1 MFDLSTSQKKTAGAA
16 LERQPDRFTMLAV
29 AILLVAAVLLLGTFT
44 AAHAES
50 DGVTATP
57 PSPKWLDLFCIGNEQ
72 CAIGDFDGNGKD
84 DVLTF
89 TRDTRFGV
97 EQGDVYV
104 ALSTGLSFGAAQ
116 KWSDFFCTGQDVCKV
131 GDVNA
136 DGRDDLIS
144 FAYVTSGATAGDVYV
159 ALSTGAGFAPL
170 AKWQDAFC
178 ISPEVCEVGDFN
190 GDGATDIV
198 SFTRN
203 SYIGDPVGDVWVG
216 LSNGYSFT
224 NGVKWNEFFCIEQQQ
239 CGVGDFDGDGRDDI
253 AAFAKGTTS
262 PQVFVALS
270 NGYSFVDRKV
280 NGATNNTWNDFFCYG
295 SETCGIGDFT
305 GDGKADVIAFLKS
318 TQAEPKAGN
327 VYVAISNGSLLQ
339 SSDKEWSDGFCTG
352 AEVCGVGDFD
362 GNGQTDVIRFL
373 RDTQLGDNRG
383 DVYVAL
389 AGGGTP
395 NRGIIGFPVSK
406 QWSDS
411 FCLSSEQCAVGDVN
425 GDGRDDVLAFV
436 RDTQTGT
443 GRGDVYVALS
453 TGSGFTTRQVWADFF
468 CTGSD
473 VCKVADVTGDGR
485 DDLVSFKQ
493 GSSPQVLVARSNG
506 AGFDAPAIWHY
517 NFCGS
522 GEICDLGDFNGDGKA
537 DIVLF
542 KRSLYGGAAIGD
554 VMVTL
559 STGSSFGDGV
569 NATQW
574 NALFCIGT
582 EQCGV
587 GDFDGDGR
595 DDIISFVRSTTVQPK
610 VFVALSTGAS
620 FADRVVGGAI
630 NNTWNA
636 FFCYGSET
644 CGVGDF
650 NGDGK
655 ADAITFLKSTQ
666 GLPKAGDVAV
676 ALSDGTQLVSEK
688 DKWNDF
694 FCLGDEVCGVGDFNG
709 DGADDIITFLRNTQP
724 EPKAGDVY
732 VATAEYGVYY
742 FRYTMTR
749 WWVPFIT
756 R

>member
-1 MFDLSTSQKKTAGAA
+1 MSEFSTSHERTAGAA
-16 LERQPDRFTMLAV
+16 LEGQPGRFALLA
-29 AILLVAAVLLLGTFT
+29 AAALLLVAVILTGIVPMAR
-44 AAHAES
+44 AES
-50 DGVTATP
+50 DGIAATP

-72 CAIGDFDGNGKD
+72 CATGDFDGDGKD

-89 TRDTRFGV
+89 TRDTRFGI

-104 ALSTGLSFGAAQ
+104 ALSTGLSFAPAQ

-131 GDVNA
+131 GDVDA

-144 FAYVTSGATAGDVYV
+144 FAYVASGPTAGDVYV
-159 ALSTGAGFAPL
+159 ARSTGAGFAPA

-178 ISPEVCEVGDFN
+178 TSPEVCDVGDFN
-190 GDGATDIV
+190 GDGATDLV
-198 SFTRN
+198 AFTRN
-203 SYIGDPVGDVWVG
+203 SYAGNPVGDVWVG
-216 LSNGYSFT
+216 LSNSYSFA
-224 NGVKWNEFFCIEQQQ
+224 NGVKWQEFFCLEQEQ

-253 AAFAKGTTS
+253 ASFAKGNS
-262 PQVFVALS
+262 PRVFVALS

-280 NGATNNTWNDFFCYG
+280 NGVTNNVWNDFFCYG
-295 SETCGIGDFT
+295 QETCGIGDFT
-305 GDGKADVIAFLKS
+305 GDGKADVIAFIKS
-318 TQAEPKAGN
+318 TQVEPKAGN
-327 VYVAISNGSLLQ
+327 VYVAISSGSLLL

-389 AGGGTP
+389 AGGGTRE
-395 NRGIIGFPVSK
+395 RGIIGFPTSK
-406 QWSDS
+406 QWSDW
-411 FCLSSEQCAVGDVN
+411 FCLSAEQCAVGDVN
-425 GDGRDDVLAFV
+425 GDGMDDVIAFV

-453 TGSGFTTRQVWADFF
+453 NRIGFTARQVWADFF

-473 VCKVADVTGDGR
+473 VCKVADVNGDGR
-485 DDLVSFKQ
+485 DDLVAFKQ
-493 GSSPQVLVARSNG
+493 GGSPQVIVATSNG
-506 AGFDAPAIWHY
+506 GGFDAPTIWHY
-517 NFCGS
+517 NFCAS
-522 GEICDLGDFNGDGKA
+522 GEVCDLGDFNGDGKA

-542 KRSLYGGAAIGD
+542 KRSLYGGTALGD
-554 VMVTL
+554 VLVTL

-569 NATQW
+569 SATQW
-574 NALFCIGT
+574 NALFCVGT

-595 DDIISFVRSTTVQPK
+595 DDIVAFVRSTTQQPK
-610 VFVALSTGAS
+610 VFVALSNGVS
-620 FADRVVGGAI
+620 FVDRVVNGEI
-630 NNTWNA
+630 DNTWNQ
-636 FFCYGSET
+636 FFCYGLET
-644 CGVGDF
+644 CGIGDF

-655 ADAITFLKSTQ
+655 ADVVTFLKSTQ
-666 GLPKAGDVAV
+666 SLPKAGDVAV
-676 ALSDGTQLVSEK
+676 ALSNGSQLVSEK

-694 FCLGDEVCGVGDFNG
+694 FCLGDEVCGVGDFDG
-709 DGADDIITFLRNTQP
+709 DQTDDIITFLRNTQS

-732 VATAEYGVYY
+732 VATGEFGVYY
-742 FRYTMTR
+742 FRYTTTR